1 MIFDEKQL
9 IQFINKNK
17 KVILKHKNNSII
29 NITSNL
35 KKYLDKK
42 INHDIYNIIDQNLS
56 SEKTLLFLFFIMY

>member
-1 MIFDEKQL
+1 MSFTFEKKYKNYKYPHLKLYTNMIFDEKQL

-35 KKYLDKK
+35 K
-42 INHDIYNIIDQNLS
+42 NI
-56 SEKTLLFLFFIMY
+56 

>member
-56 SEKTLLFLFFIMY
+56 SEKNFTIFIS

>member
-1 MIFDEKQL
+1 MIFEVEKQL
-9 IQFINKNK
+9 IQFSNKNK

-42 INHDIYNIIDQNLS
+42 INHDIYNIMRS
-56 SEKTLLFLFFIMY
+56 KSK